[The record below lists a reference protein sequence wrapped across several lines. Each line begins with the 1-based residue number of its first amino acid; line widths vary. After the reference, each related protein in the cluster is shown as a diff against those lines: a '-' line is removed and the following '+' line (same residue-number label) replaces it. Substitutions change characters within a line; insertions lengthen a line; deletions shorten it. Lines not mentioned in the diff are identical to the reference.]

1 MRRVAVEVPCPGG
14 QGHASTHRATD
25 GRLHQLAPPFVFALP
40 LHLLARGNLEGCR
53 ASEVACIR
61 CGVSLEAA
69 CDRLLETVLLLYSLR
84 NQMLSQS
91 SFGQSGCAVVPSRSM
106 CASMLHVF
114 AFISIFILRFCV
126 SSPGDLLLQRLL
138 RDLLLRVPS
147 EILNQSGVH
156 VRLDLLRGRGVNRLA
171 EGTVPRVV
179 DYSHYTPGLICCAG
193 AV

>member
-61 CGVSLEAA
+61 CGASLEAA

-91 SFGQSGCAVVPSRSM
+91 SFGQSSWAVVPSRSM
-106 CASMLHVF
+106 CASMLHVL
-114 AFISIFILRFCV
+114 AFIPIYILWLCV
-126 SSPGDLLLQRLL
+126 PNPGDQLLQRLL

-147 EILNQSGVH
+147 GILKKCWHSTFPSQTSKG
-156 VRLDLLRGRGVNRLA
+156 
-171 EGTVPRVV
+171 
-179 DYSHYTPGLICCAG
+179 G
-193 AV
+193 ASL